1 MPLKYHKESTTQELR
16 IVTFP
21 RRLIDEEIMDIK
33 FKEMHDGIILV
44 KTKHLNLYELD
55 ISYSE
60 VYTLNK
66 TTCPL
71 ETRSIFGRPDLF
83 LLHFE

>member
-1 MPLKYHKESTTQELR
+1 
-16 IVTFP
+16 VTFP
-21 RRLIDEEIMDIK
+21 RHILDEEIMDIK
-33 FKEMHDGIILV
+33 FKEMHDDIILI

-60 VYTLNK
+60 AFIMNK

-71 ETRSIFGRPDLF
+71 ETRSIFGHPDLY